1 LNEVSNEKALYK
13 AINTNELAAVYL
25 YTPMCGT
32 CQVAG
37 RMLDIAEKL
46 PHSFHFKKIN
56 LNYLPEFAE
65 EQSIESVPCLLLY
78 KNSKEVERVYA
89 FQSVPYLYE
98 TMKEVERLGQK

>member
-1 LNEVSNEKALYK
+1 MNEVSNDKALYD
-13 AINTNELAAVYL
+13 AINTYELAAVYL

-46 PHSFHFKKIN
+46 PHSFHFEKVN
-56 LNYLPEFAE
+56 LNYLPKFAE

-78 KNSKEVERVYA
+78 KNSKEVERIYA
-89 FQSVPYLYE
+89 FQSVPYIYE
-98 TMKEVERLGQK
+98 MMKKVETFTR